1 MIKAESLTRRYGDV
15 VAVDDVSF
23 QIEHG
28 EIVGLLGHNGA
39 GKTTIMKMLTGFLE
53 PSSGSAT
60 INGQEIMSNR
70 IAVQGSIGYLPEN
83 CPVYPDMIVVDY
95 LDYASTLRGVESS
108 KKTSRIRYAIEK
120 TRLKEVALKRVNTLS
135 RGYRQ
140 RLGVAQA
147 ILNSPEI
154 LILDEPT
161 NGLDPSQIQE
171 MRLLIKELAEKA
183 TVVIST
189 HILQE
194 VQAVCGR
201 VIMINSGKLALDAPM
216 KELRSSDRLSLTV
229 DLSREKTE
237 EVIRAIEGLSIV
249 SERRVEELHQYSLKV
264 QGADSHEVAPS
275 VAKGIVSAGGQLF
288 SLQPQIRDLETI
300 FGEITAAGRLSAVA
314 VTDGGGDEVKLPITD
329 SDGSAAGS
337 NGTTGDAV
345 SKDEV
350 SLDSDSEEGGADE

>member
-39 GKTTIMKMLTGFLE
+39 GKTTIMKMLTGYLE
-53 PSSGSAT
+53 PSSGQAT
-60 INGQEIMSNR
+60 INGQEIMANR
-70 IAVQGSIGYLPEN
+70 IAVQKSIGYLPEN

-147 ILNSPEI
+147 ILNSPQI

-171 MRLLIKELAEKA
+171 MRSLIKELATNA

-201 VIMINSGKLALDAPM
+201 VIMVNSGKLALDASM
-216 KELRSSDRLSLTV
+216 KELRSSDRLTLTV
-229 DLSREKTE
+229 DLSSEQLD
-237 EVIRAIEGLSIV
+237 AIVRGIGGLSIV
-249 SERRVEELHQYSLKV
+249 NAITVDELNQFTLQVK
-264 QGADSHEVAPS
+264 GADSRDIAPEVAKS
-275 VAKGIVSAGGQLF
+275 IVTAGGQLF

-300 FGEITAAGRLSAVA
+300 FREITAAGRLPSGIGTISGDDQKTTAVSSASTTASSEGNSTADVN
-314 VTDGGGDEVKLPITD
+314 TD
-329 SDGSAAGS
+329 SD
-337 NGTTGDAV
+337 
-345 SKDEV
+345 K
-350 SLDSDSEEGGADE
+350 EESADE